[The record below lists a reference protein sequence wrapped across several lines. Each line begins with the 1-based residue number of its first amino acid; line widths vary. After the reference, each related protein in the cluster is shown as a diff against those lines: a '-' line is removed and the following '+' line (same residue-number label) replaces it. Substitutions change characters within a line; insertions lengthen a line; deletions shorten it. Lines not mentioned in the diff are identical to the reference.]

1 MPRVDAKHFVNR
13 EGCLQPRK
21 QILQHAYMYTLLPP
35 SLTPNA
41 AGILTPYEGEVR
53 LVGGAYASE
62 GVVQI
67 NLHHTWSTVCS
78 TDVEPGLAT
87 SMCRQLGYTR
97 ALRYTHTVPH
107 PVWAVGFKSP

>member
-1 MPRVDAKHFVNR
+1 MSATKETIRYYNMHT
-13 EGCLQPRK
+13 C
-21 QILQHAYMYTLLPP
+21 IYTLLPP

-97 ALRYTHTVPH
+97 ALRYTHTLSYGTTPCLGCGVQIP
-107 PVWAVGFKSP
+107 